1 MQLVPLRGTNSGTMF
16 DSSLQSKCRA
26 AERRV
31 ERSHTERG
39 NERHDFKL
47 QIAICK
53 YRIVAAMILA
63 ALAGCHGDMYD
74 QPRYDP
80 LEKSDFFADGRA
92 SRPAV
97 AGTIARGDLRDDEA
111 LYTGKQD
118 GKLVDTPP
126 LEIDQAL
133 IERGRERFNIFCTP
147 CHGRA
152 GYGDGMIVRR
162 GFRQPPTYHS
172 DRLRGVPIGHFF
184 DVMTNG
190 FATMPD
196 YAEQIPVRDRWA
208 IAVYVRAL
216 QLSQHARLDELDDTD
231 RRRLEGTSAP

>member
-1 MQLVPLRGTNSGTMF
+1 
-16 DSSLQSKCRA
+16 
-26 AERRV
+26 
-31 ERSHTERG
+31 
-39 NERHDFKL
+39 L
-47 QIAICK
+47 QIANCK
-53 YRIVAAMILA
+53 IQIVAVMILT

-97 AGTIARGDLRDDEA
+97 AGAIARGDLRDDEPF
-111 LYTGKQD
+111 YTGKQD
-118 GKLVDTPP
+118 GKLAEEPP
-126 LEIDQAL
+126 VEINQAL
-133 IERGRERFNIFCTP
+133 VERGRERFNIFCTP

-216 QLSQHARLDELDDTD
+216 QLSQYSNLDELDENE

>member
-1 MQLVPLRGTNSGTMF
+1 M
-16 DSSLQSKCRA
+16 
-26 AERRV
+26 
-31 ERSHTERG
+31 
-39 NERHDFKL
+39 
-47 QIAICK
+47 QIANCK
-53 YRIVAAMILA
+53 IQIAAAMIVT

-92 SRPAV
+92 SRPVVTGA
-97 AGTIARGDLRDDEA
+97 IARGDLRDDEPF
-111 LYTGKQD
+111 YSGKQD
-118 GKLVDTPP
+118 GKLVEKPP
-126 LEIDQAL
+126 IEINQAL
-133 IERGRERFNIFCTP
+133 VERGRQRFNIFCTP

-216 QLSQHARLDELDDTD
+216 QLSQYAQLDALDDAE
-231 RRRLEGTSAP
+231 RQRLEGTSAP

>member
-1 MQLVPLRGTNSGTMF
+1 
-16 DSSLQSKCRA
+16 
-26 AERRV
+26 
-31 ERSHTERG
+31 
-39 NERHDFKL
+39 L
-47 QIAICK
+47 QIANF
-53 YRIVAAMILA
+53 RLQIVAALMLA
-63 ALAGCHGDMYD
+63 APAGCHTDMYD
-74 QPRYDP
+74 QPRSDP

-92 SRPAV
+92 SRPPV
-97 AGTIARGDLRDDEA
+97 AGTIARGDLREDGPF
-111 LYTGKQD
+111 YTGKQD
-118 GKLVDTPP
+118 GKLVEKPPVEVDT
-126 LEIDQAL
+126 AL

-152 GYGDGMIVRR
+152 GYGDGMIVQR

-184 DVMTNG
+184 DVMTHG

-196 YAEQIPVRDRWA
+196 YAEQVPVRDRWA

-216 QLSQHARLDELDDTD
+216 QWSQNARLDELDENE

>member
-1 MQLVPLRGTNSGTMF
+1 
-16 DSSLQSKCRA
+16 
-26 AERRV
+26 
-31 ERSHTERG
+31 
-39 NERHDFKL
+39 L
-47 QIAICK
+47 QIANCK
-53 YRIVAAMILA
+53 IQIAAAMIVT

-92 SRPAV
+92 SRPVVTGA
-97 AGTIARGDLRDDEA
+97 IARGDLRDDEPF
-111 LYTGKQD
+111 YSGKQD
-118 GKLVDTPP
+118 GKLVEKPP
-126 LEIDQAL
+126 IEINPAL
-133 IERGRERFNIFCTP
+133 VERGRQRFNIFCTP

-216 QLSQHARLDELDDTD
+216 QLSQYAQLDALDDAE
-231 RRRLEGTSAP
+231 RQRLEGTSAP

>member
-1 MQLVPLRGTNSGTMF
+1 
-16 DSSLQSKCRA
+16 
-26 AERRV
+26 
-31 ERSHTERG
+31 
-39 NERHDFKL
+39 L
-47 QIAICK
+47 QISNCKFQIAAAI
-53 YRIVAAMILA
+53 LT
-63 ALAGCHGDMYD
+63 ALAGCHSDMYD
-74 QPRYDP
+74 QPRYDS
-80 LEKSDFFADGRA
+80 LEKSDFFADGRT

-97 AGTIARGDLRDDEA
+97 AGTIARGDLREDEA
-111 LYTGKQD
+111 LYTGKQE
-118 GKLVDTPP
+118 GKLVDKPP
-126 LEIDQAL
+126 VEIDMAL
-133 IERGRERFNIFCTP
+133 VEHGRERFNIFCTP

-190 FATMPD
+190 FATMPA
-196 YAEQIPVRDRWA
+196 YAGQIPVRDRWA

-216 QLSQHARLDELDDTD
+216 QLSQHAQLDALDDAD